1 MFETL
6 FEKLNDEELLVTCK
20 SQVLIEKS
28 ATAKVLDVLIE
39 IDHRRLWIK
48 EGFSSMHDFC
58 IRYLGYSESEAN
70 RRIQA
75 ARLTQKV
82 EEVKPLLA
90 QGELSLTNLS
100 LLAPVLNE
108 DNAKEILPKVTHKS
122 SRDVEKIIN
131 EHFPERKKK
140 KEYFEAEIDEELKGL
155 LEEAKKLAGEKN
167 ATLLLKKVLKA
178 YVRPKTAKRTRPENS
193 KAKHTRQV
201 PTQVARE
208 VKKMAEYHC
217 KIFQG
222 EYISDKGVRCNQT
235 AKLEVDHVRPYAFG
249 GSSRDLKNL
258 RCLCKVHNLYF
269 ARQYFPKAR
278 RLGQI
283 GISRRIDS

>member
-100 LLAPVLNE
+100 LLASVLTQ
-108 DNAKEILPKVTHKS
+108 DNAKEILPKVANKP

-131 EHFPERKKK
+131 EYFPERKKK

-178 YVRPKTAKRTRPENS
+178 YVRPKTAKRKRPEES

-201 PTQVARE
+201 PMPISRE
-208 VKKMAEYHC
+208 VKKMAEYQC
-217 KIFQG
+217 
-222 EYISDKGVRCNQT
+222 EYVSDKGVRCNQT

-249 GSSRDLKNL
+249 GSSRDLENL

-283 GISRRIDS
+283 GISR

>member
-6 FEKLNDEELLVTCK
+6 FETLNDEELLVTCK

-100 LLAPVLNE
+100 LLAPVLTQ
-108 DNAKEILPKVTHKS
+108 DNAKEILPKVTHKP

-131 EHFPERKKK
+131 EYFPERKKK
-140 KEYFEAEIDEELKGL
+140 KEYFEAEM
-155 LEEAKKLAGEKN
+155 
-167 ATLLLKKVLKA
+167 
-178 YVRPKTAKRTRPENS
+178 TRS
-193 KAKHTRQV
+193 
-201 PTQVARE
+201 
-208 VKKMAEYHC
+208 
-217 KIFQG
+217 
-222 EYISDKGVRCNQT
+222 
-235 AKLEVDHVRPYAFG
+235 
-249 GSSRDLKNL
+249 
-258 RCLCKVHNLYF
+258 
-269 ARQYFPKAR
+269 
-278 RLGQI
+278 
-283 GISRRIDS
+283 